1 MKISELKTQ
10 LATMTTVN
18 FKLPNGELIPAH
30 FHITEVGPLT
40 MHFIDCGGDVHEEK
54 SASLQ
59 IWVAD
64 DFDHRLKAR
73 NCLNIID
80 LSSKILKDMDLEIE
94 VEYQT
99 DTIGKYG
106 LSVAD
111 GTFTLVAKE
120 TDCLAKIKCN
130 IPVSKPKLSFSEL
143 GLASQNSCTP
153 GGGCC

>member
-1 MKISELKTQ
+1 MKISELKAQ
-10 LATMTTVN
+10 LANMSSVN
-18 FKLPNGELIPAH
+18 FKLPNGTFVPAH
-30 FHITEVGPLT
+30 FHITEVGALT
-40 MHFIDCGGDVHEEK
+40 KHFIDCGGDVHEDK

-64 DFDHRLKAR
+64 DFDHRLEAR
-73 NCLNIID
+73 KLLNIID
-80 LSSKILKDMDLEIE
+80 LSAKILKDEDLEIE

-106 LSVAD
+106 LSIDKDA
-111 GTFTLVAKE
+111 FLLIAKE

-130 IPVSKPKLSFSEL
+130 IPQSKPKIRFSEL
-143 GLASQNSCTP
+143 GLATQNSCTP